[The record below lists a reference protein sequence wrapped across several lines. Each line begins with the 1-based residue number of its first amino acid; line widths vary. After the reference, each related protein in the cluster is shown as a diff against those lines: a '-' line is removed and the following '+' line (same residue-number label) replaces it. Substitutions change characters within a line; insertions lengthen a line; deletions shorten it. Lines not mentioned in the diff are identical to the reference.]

1 MLPVKFRRI
10 VFAAA
15 ISGLVAGLILSA
27 LQSFGAIPL
36 ILKAETYEKQE
47 EMTKAG
53 QTPRDEEEGGFSRTA
68 LTVIS
73 NVLTSVGFAL
83 LLIAAFTIHGDVDW
97 RKGILWGLGGFATFF
112 LAPSIGLSPELPGS
126 LAAPL
131 QERQMWWVATVAGT
145 GGGLILLLFKAG
157 AHWKGLGVLLIA
169 LPHIVGA
176 PLPEE
181 HGGLAPEQLSRS
193 FVMVTFA
200 TSAIYWLILGGIA
213 GLFSKRFEGV
223 EGRA

>member
-1 MLPVKFRRI
+1 MFRRI

-27 LQSFGAIPL
+27 LQSLGAIPL
-36 ILKAETYEKQE
+36 ILKAETYEKRE
-47 EMTKAG
+47 EMTKAV
-53 QTPRDEEEGGFSRTA
+53 QAHRDEENDEGGFSRTA

-73 NVLTSVGFAL
+73 NVLTSIGFAL

-97 RKGILWGLGGFATFF
+97 KKGILWGLGGFATFF

-131 QERQMWWVATVAGT
+131 PERQMWWVATVAGT

-169 LPHIVGA
+169 LPQIVGT

-181 HGGLAPEQLSRS
+181 HGSLAPEQLSRS

-200 TSAIYWLILGGIA
+200 TAAIYWLILGGVA
-213 GLFSKRFEGV
+213 GLLSKRFEGV
-223 EGRA
+223 EGRS